1 MTDHLD
7 LELRVASTSHLA
19 VKDYI
24 ALHEAALRERSSN
37 ASEMVHQYYNL
48 VTDFYVYAWG
58 KSFHSAP
65 RRKGESLT
73 AAIRR
78 YEKRVGQALA
88 DAPGSPPNPHWLDL
102 GCGVGGPMRTIAR
115 EFGARIT
122 GINIHSGQI
131 ERGRRYNRSQK
142 LDHLCDFIECD
153 FAQLPPGENMYDGA
167 YSIEA
172 ICHASDRRAVY
183 AEIYRVL
190 KPGASFVGGD
200 DCLTSLFDE
209 ENAQHRAIKRDLE
222 LGFALPGIAT
232 IPEVLSALEEA
243 GFELVEHRDLG
254 PAGPSEIPWHVSLS
268 SNFTRG
274 GLFRSPLLREIAPR
288 GLELL
293 EKMRLAPQGYGAV
306 YRLICF
312 GGDALVAAGP
322 TGIFTPFYFFH
333 ARKPA

>member
-1 MTDHLD
+1 
-7 LELRVASTSHLA
+7 
-19 VKDYI
+19 
-24 ALHEAALRERSSN
+24 
-37 ASEMVHQYYNL
+37 
-48 VTDFYVYAWG
+48 
-58 KSFHSAP
+58 
-65 RRKGESLT
+65 
-73 AAIRR
+73 
-78 YEKRVGQALA
+78 
-88 DAPGSPPNPHWLDL
+88 
-102 GCGVGGPMRTIAR
+102 VGGPMRTISR

-131 ERGRRYNRSQK
+131 ERGRRYNQSQK

-153 FAQLPPGENMYDGA
+153 FAHLPPGENVYDGA

-172 ICHASDRRAVY
+172 MCYASDRRAVY

-190 KPGASFVGGD
+190 KPGASFAGGD
-200 DCLTSLFDE
+200 FCLTPLFDE
-209 ENAQHRAIKRDLE
+209 ENARHREIKRGVE